1 MTALPKT
8 RRELARYIDHTLLK
22 PEATEAQIDRL
33 CDECCTYGFAAAC
46 VNPCWVERC
55 VQRLTGTDT
64 KVATVVGFP
73 LGANTSTTKAFEARQ
88 AVEQGAR
95 EIDMVIHLG
104 ALLAGDL
111 TTVARDIAAVVDA
124 ARRAH
129 PQTVT
134 KVILETRVLTDGQIV
149 AACQCAREAG
159 ADFVKT
165 STGFHSAGGATA
177 EHVALLKRHA
187 APLRVKA
194 AGGIRTLSAA
204 LAMIDAGA
212 DRLGLSASVTVIE
225 ELPP

>member
-8 RRELARYIDHTLLK
+8 RRELARSIDHTLLR
-22 PEATEAQIDRL
+22 PEATAAQIDRL
-33 CDECCTYGFAAAC
+33 CDECRTYGFAAAC
-46 VNPCWVERC
+46 VNPCWVKRC
-55 VQRLTGTDT
+55 VERLTGTDT

-73 LGANTSTTKAFEARQ
+73 LGANTSAVKAFEARQ

-111 TTVARDIAAVVDA
+111 TTVTRDVAAVVDA

-129 PQTVT
+129 SQTVV
-134 KVILETRVLTDGQIV
+134 KVILETRVLADGQIV

-165 STGFHSAGGATA
+165 STGFHSAGGATV
-177 EHVALLKRHA
+177 EHVALLKQHA

-194 AGGIRTLSAA
+194 AGGIRDLATA
-204 LAMIDAGA
+204 LAMIEAGA
-212 DRLGLSASVTVIE
+212 DRLGLSASVAVIE